1 MSAFDR
7 LSRMCGPQV
16 PPELLALL
24 GEHRAEV
31 LNEAADVAVR
41 YLARYADLDA
51 VKAAG
56 IIGPHTM
63 AGAISDELH
72 RLAAAPA
79 VPVPDNT
86 TGDETELAR
95 LRKELAADKDEL
107 DSLHRN
113 TLPQLRREIQHHQ
126 DGKKRWRDR
135 AEKAEARV
143 AELERPSVEA
153 RRNEIR
159 STYTELIS
167 QAEQD
172 RDHEGAA
179 TLTLQLRES
188 EAKWAAEDKAGAR

>member
-79 VPVPDNT
+79 VPVPDDTAEEAAVRRSVNDQFPKVAAFLAEENT
-86 TGDETELAR
+86 AGGEGAEPDRRRRLYVDGRGRAWIDQSLTDDGTQWIACVVASGGEFTAPQVIAETG
-95 LRKELAADKDEL
+95 
-107 DSLHRN
+107 SL
-113 TLPQLRREIQHHQ
+113 REI
-126 DGKKRWRDR
+126 GRCW
-135 AEKAEARV
+135 
-143 AELERPSVEA
+143 
-153 RRNEIR
+153 
-159 STYTELIS
+159 
-167 QAEQD
+167 
-172 RDHEGAA
+172 
-179 TLTLQLRES
+179 
-188 EAKWAAEDKAGAR
+188 